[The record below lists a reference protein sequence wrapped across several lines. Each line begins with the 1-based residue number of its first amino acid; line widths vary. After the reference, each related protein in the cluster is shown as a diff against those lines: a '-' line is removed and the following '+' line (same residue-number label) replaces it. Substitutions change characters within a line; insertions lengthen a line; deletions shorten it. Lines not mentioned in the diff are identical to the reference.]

1 MPKDIEKLLLR
12 MIVFLSPDLLQD
24 RLLSKNL
31 SKDYMEKHYK
41 GVLDLLEL
49 ICQKCSLVLYKDCL
63 VIDCDGRD
71 SACEFVLTKEA
82 YEERDR

>member
-1 MPKDIEKLLLR
+1 
-12 MIVFLSPDLLQD
+12 
-24 RLLSKNL
+24 
-31 SKDYMEKHYK
+31 MEKHYK